1 MSRKNNRWVWYDRDS
16 SKICQR
22 LKAYYTWLPFFVTIE
37 AKNLRRCFN
46 NVTLSLLIT
55 VVFNLQFSFSKPD
68 YSKYILHMEYL
79 SHFADFPT
87 HLFRTKHT
95 SPKNKRYLQLHF
107 TCTDLEPMNI
117 CATWLNL
124 NYQQHVPYQS
134 KHILSRGPQ
143 AKLISKRLS
152 EF

>member
-55 VVFNLQFSFSKPD
+55 VVFNLQFSFSKLD
-68 YSKYILHMEYL
+68 YSIYFLHMEYL

-95 SPKNKRYLQLHF
+95 YTKEQKIFAMTLHLYGSKAYEYLR
-107 TCTDLEPMNI
+107 NS
-117 CATWLNL
+117 
-124 NYQQHVPYQS
+124 V
-134 KHILSRGPQ
+134 
-143 AKLISKRLS
+143 KL
-152 EF
+152 